1 MSVTV
6 TNDDFDRQRLENSL
20 GFNYMIAENYA
31 NAWLVFPT
39 DFVQEKY
46 STIYYSR
53 AYELNLYKGV
63 VSYSPP
69 PSQ

>member
-1 MSVTV
+1 MRMHVL
-6 TNDDFDRQRLENSL
+6 FFQLILFR
-20 GFNYMIAENYA
+20 
-31 NAWLVFPT
+31 
-39 DFVQEKY
+39 EKYSTSAGY